1 MGAATIISL
10 FTWRYRMQA
19 LQGIKVVDLTR
30 ALSGP
35 FCTMVLADLGAD
47 VVKVEAGPQGDMSR
61 TWGPFDRGI
70 STYYLSCNRNKR
82 GLCVDLRAPR
92 GLDAV
97 RRLIDGADVV
107 IENFKPGTIE
117 SMGLGYDVLSARNPR
132 LVMGSINAFGNDG
145 PLHDWPGFDQI
156 AQGYSGLMSLTGF
169 GEGEPTRTGTAI
181 GDLSAGMW
189 LAMAILSAL
198 YERAHTGRGQHVS
211 TSLLASLVGLLS
223 VHGQRYLS
231 LGDVPRR
238 TGNAHS
244 VIAPYGVFETADGPL
259 NLAPITTGMWQ
270 RLCQLLDL
278 PQLPDDPRFATNETR
293 VANRDALKAVLET
306 RLKTRDKREW
316 TDLFVAAGLPA
327 GPIHTLD
334 EVFADKQVLHCSLV
348 ETIQHATLGALR
360 QIPTPIFGTAV
371 QGGGAMGEATRH
383 APPALGEHTAEVLRE
398 AGFDPTDID
407 ALLASGV
414 AYQAPA
420 IVAQEPTAGVAQ

>member
-1 MGAATIISL
+1 
-10 FTWRYRMQA
+10 MQS

-35 FCTMVLADLGAD
+35 FCSMVLADLGAD
-47 VVKVEAGPQGDMSR
+47 VVKVEAGPHGDMSR
-61 TWGPFDRGI
+61 AWGPFDRGI

-82 GLCVDLRAPR
+82 GLCVDLRDPR

-97 RRLIDGADVV
+97 RTLIDGADVV
-107 IENFKPGTIE
+107 IENFKPGTVE
-117 SMGLGYDVLSARNPR
+117 NMGLGYEALAARNPR
-132 LVMGSINAFGNDG
+132 LVMGSINAFGDSG
-145 PLHDWPGFDQI
+145 PLADWPGFDQI
-156 AQGYSGLMSLTGF
+156 AQGYSGMMSLTGF
-169 GEGEPTRTGTAI
+169 ADGEPTRTGTAI

-198 YERAHTGRGQHVS
+198 YERERTGRGQHVS

-259 NLAPITTGMWQ
+259 NIAPITTDMWL

-278 PQLPDDPRFATNETR
+278 PHLPADPRFSTNETR
-293 VANRDALKAVLET
+293 VANREALKALLET
-306 RLKTRDKREW
+306 RLKTRGKREW
-316 TDLFVAAGLPA
+316 TELFVNAGLPA

-334 EVFADKQVLHCSLV
+334 EVFADAQVQHSRLV
-348 ETIQHATLGALR
+348 ETVDHATLGALR
-360 QIPTPIFGTAV
+360 QIPTPVFGVAS
-371 QGGGAMGEATRH
+371 QGGPAAREASRH
-383 APPALGEHTAEVLRE
+383 APPTLGEHSLDVLRE
-398 AGFDPTDID
+398 AGFDDAKLD
-407 ALLASGV
+407 ALLAAGV
-414 AYQAPA
+414 VHQAPA
-420 IVAQEPTAGVAQ
+420 MPVPATEAGVA